1 VADLVLD
8 PSVVEEQ
15 VRKLNRQADSLG
27 VLGVILAAPF
37 GAVIGG
43 FPLVAHGPI
52 PSKYGIA
59 TVLLGALLTGVLGH
73 IIASGR
79 AFGYRL
85 RGQLMLGQL
94 RLEQNVEAL
103 LAVSE
108 RPVTLAAL
116 PAAEPQP
123 VALPEPPRIEEL
135 FQAGLAMPESAP
147 VVEHMPTVSPTPV
160 EPDEIAPLPAAEAEV
175 EVEEVAPLP
184 VSETTPDPLPLP
196 SWAADLEHTLATFAP
211 SLTPASPVTPE
222 PEPEPNPV
230 WAVPVHEEPAHADL
244 EHTLATFAPSPTPV
258 STVTVEPEPEPTQ
271 VWAVPVHEEPVH
283 QQAEPTPVWAAPV
296 HVEPVHE
303 EAEPTP
309 VWAAPVHMEPVHD
322 EPSPAPTLPVFATAQ
337 DITTPPT
344 HAPLTPPALEETRR
358 QDFGSTTPVWALP
371 ATEQQPEA
379 APAPAAAAPAPDEHP
394 DLSTMSIAEIARLA
408 ERGSI

>member
-1 VADLVLD
+1 LPLKILARAADAGHVADLVVD
-8 PSVVEEQ
+8 PNVVEEQ

-43 FPLVAHGPI
+43 FPLVADGPI

-59 TVLLGALLTGVLGH
+59 TVLLGALLAGLLGH
-73 IIASGR
+73 IIARGR

-147 VVEHMPTVSPTPV
+147 VVEHMPTVAPRPA
-160 EPDEIAPLPAAEAEV
+160 EHQEIAPPPAAEAEVEV

-184 VSETTPDPLPLP
+184 VSGPTPDPLPFPRWPRDSGQTLETSPP
-196 SWAADLEHTLATFAP
+196 SRP
-211 SLTPASPVTPE
+211 
-222 PEPEPNPV
+222 
-230 WAVPVHEEPAHADL
+230 
-244 EHTLATFAPSPTPV
+244 
-258 STVTVEPEPEPTQ
+258 
-271 VWAVPVHEEPVH
+271 
-283 QQAEPTPVWAAPV
+283 
-296 HVEPVHE
+296 
-303 EAEPTP
+303 
-309 VWAAPVHMEPVHD
+309 
-322 EPSPAPTLPVFATAQ
+322 PAP
-337 DITTPPT
+337 
-344 HAPLTPPALEETRR
+344 R
-358 QDFGSTTPVWALP
+358 
-371 ATEQQPEA
+371 
-379 APAPAAAAPAPDEHP
+379 
-394 DLSTMSIAEIARLA
+394 
-408 ERGSI
+408 

>member
-1 VADLVLD
+1 MADLLLD

-15 VRKLNRQADSLG
+15 VRRLNRQADSLG

-43 FPLVAHGPI
+43 FPLVADGPI

-59 TVLLGALLTGVLGH
+59 TVLLGALLAGLLGH
-73 IIASGR
+73 IIARGR

-116 PAAEPQP
+116 PAADPQP

-147 VVEHMPTVSPTPV
+147 VVEHMPTSESTPA
-160 EPDEIAPLPAAEAEV
+160 EPEEIAPPPAAEAEAEV
-175 EVEEVAPLP
+175 EFEVEEVAPLP
-184 VSETTPDPLPLP
+184 ISEPTPDPLPLP

-211 SLTPASPVTPE
+211 SPTPVPPVTPE
-222 PEPEPNPV
+222 PEPEPTPV
-230 WAVPVHEEPAHADL
+230 WAAPVHEEPAHADL
-244 EHTLATFAPSPTPV
+244 QHLLATAAPSLTPV
-258 STVTVEPEPEPTQ
+258 SPVTPEPAPEP
-271 VWAVPVHEEPVH
+271 
-283 QQAEPTPVWAAPV
+283 EPTPVWAAPV
-296 HVEPVHE
+296 HVEPVHA
-303 EAEPTP
+303 EAEPTT
-309 VWAAPVHMEPVHD
+309 VWAAPVHVEPVHD

-337 DITTPPT
+337 DITPAPT
-344 HAPLTPPALEETRR
+344 SAPLTPALEETPR

-371 ATEQQPEA
+371 ATERQPEA
-379 APAPAAAAPAPDEHP
+379 EPLAAAAAPDTEP

-408 ERGSI
+408 ESGSI